1 MRVFTWSGVKE
12 TTKGVNNNTTLLN
25 KRSDG
30 TLVPDETTRYIIT
43 VTVISS
49 TRIKNDN
56 DYPYYCN
63 ACCDNIEI
71 SIYYIANRSHNFGT
85 ATNYTKARAHSLCGD
100 ERMLYMTCMPRTK
113 LIAAANVW

>member
-1 MRVFTWSGVKE
+1 MRVFPWSGVKE

-25 KRSDG
+25 KLSDG

-56 DYPYYCN
+56 DYPYYYN

-71 SIYYIANRSHNFGT
+71 SIYYIANPSHNFGT

-100 ERMLYMTCMPRTK
+100 ERMLYMTCVPRTK